1 MLRYDPFSGEVTRAI
16 GADQIE
22 KPNGLALSPDG
33 KTLYVAE
40 TNNGSTGGP
49 NAPKNPKMGRMTLNA
64 FPIRK
69 NESSRH
75 EKSAR

>member
-1 MLRYDPFSGEVTRAI
+1 MVRVI

-49 NAPKNPKMGRMTLNA
+49 NAPKNAKMGRMTLNA
-64 FPIRK
+64 FPIRRDGSLGT
-69 NESSRH
+69 EPRQQFRRRQGSELR
-75 EKSAR
+75 